1 VDESTKAIQ
10 AFNISVDKI
19 SKHGEKIKE
28 LKVIPQLDEKRETI
42 PIILPKEEK

>member
-10 AFNISVDKI
+10 AFNVSVEKI

-28 LKVIPQLDEKRETI
+28 LKTTPQLDEKKESI
-42 PIILPKEEK
+42 PIILPRE